1 MARSTLVRTVV
12 LLVLCAVLVSPLAS
26 AAAPRPGHGP
36 AARIAAQGV
45 VDVFG
50 WFQNAVVA
58 LWSKAG
64 CRLDP
69 FGRCVDGLTT
79 APTSENG
86 CGADPFGR
94 CVDAPATK
102 NGCQADPFGR
112 CVDGLTTAPSSENGC
127 GMDPFGRCGS

>member
-50 WFQNAVVA
+50 WLKNAVVA

-64 CRLDP
+64 CELDP
-69 FGRCVDGLTT
+69 FGRCME
-79 APTSENG
+79 APTKAG
-86 CGADPFGR
+86 CR
-94 CVDAPATK
+94 
-102 NGCQADPFGR
+102 ADPFGR
-112 CVDGLTTAPSSENGC
+112 CVDGLATAPTSENGC
-127 GMDPFGRCGS
+127 QLDPFGRCGS